1 MIGTI
6 SDPILA
12 IRGLEAA
19 ILVLGEIQLL
29 RLMARYLRA
38 EMPELTII
46 ATSTKNRKEQLQL
59 F

>member
-46 ATSTKNRKEQLQL
+46 ATSTKG
-59 F
+59 